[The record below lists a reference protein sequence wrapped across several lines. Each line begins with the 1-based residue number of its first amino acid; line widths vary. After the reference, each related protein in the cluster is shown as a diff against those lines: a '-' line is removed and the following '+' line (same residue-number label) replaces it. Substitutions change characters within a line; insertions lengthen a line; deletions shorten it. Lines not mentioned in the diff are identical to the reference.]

1 MTRPDPPALGGSWTF
16 DPQTGARTRVAWTRQ
31 EEGVSPVSELPA
43 PAPAADPEPD
53 GEDDQ

>member
-1 MTRPDPPALGGSWTF
+1 MTRPDPPALGGSWTV
-16 DPQTGARTRVAWTRQ
+16 DPQTGARTRVAWTRP